1 MTHWFIRRGFAAALL
16 SLAFGCHGAA
26 RETKALTPIALCNAC
41 CQQTF
46 EACKMEGSHVGT
58 TCPPQLD
65 RCTAACESADENEA
79 CVAQINRELAANV
92 PKSATAAKMI
102 APLQH
107 SECDNK
113 GTWSLR
119 VAEVKGN
126 SKGCAALDSIPKQV
140 SFRIGRE
147 RDSYVLYDLMRIEN
161 WTDEFMVAS
170 NEQQCEV
177 VLARN
182 NKVDDAHPRALTVK
196 LTEHGHEVSGTLK
209 YAEENQPN
217 GGCSLDATVSG
228 TVVAPQSA
236 PAPAPANMAAPAP
249 RPINGVGGPHR

>member
-1 MTHWFIRRGFAAALL
+1 MTYSVDRRGFAAALL
-16 SLAFGCHGAA
+16 SLTFGCHGAA
-26 RETKALTPIALCNAC
+26 RDSKAMAPSAMCNAC

-46 EACKMEGSHVGT
+46 EACKMEGSHGAAACT
-58 TCPPQLD
+58 PQLD
-65 RCTAACESADENEA
+65 QCTAACEGGDDNET
-79 CVAQINRELAANV
+79 CVAQINRELAVNA

-102 APLQH
+102 APVKH

-113 GTWSLR
+113 GTWSLQ

-140 SFRIGRE
+140 SFRIGRDRE
-147 RDSYVLYDLMRIEN
+147 NYVLYDLTRIEN

-170 NEQQCEV
+170 NDQQCEV

-196 LTEHGHEVSGTLK
+196 LTEHGHAVSGTLK

-228 TVVAPQSA
+228 TVVAPQTA
-236 PAPAPANMAAPAP
+236 PTPAPANMAAPAP
-249 RPINGVGGPHR
+249 QPMNGTHGLHR